1 MFTKRD
7 AMAQLQHRDRV
18 RAPLYA
24 PFSAWA
30 ALSASIIAGLVFAV
44 LDAAL
49 GWALRGISPLTP
61 LRMIGAIVLGPT
73 ALSPPNTFDATI
85 ASVAIVTHLMLSIAY
100 GTLLALVMP
109 AVDMAW
115 GLLLGGFYGLA
126 LYYINFYGFNAFS
139 PWFAEQRDW
148 VSVGSHFVFGAVLAY
163 SYTALNTRK
172 PTRSADPAT
181 RSLSGPSPSGVSLDS
196 NGDDSDL
203 RCVEEKLRTLPILLF
218 NSPRIRHQDAPL
230 PFQQGPAVSRTFC
243 PRLAEARHLLPLLR
257 SHLIASALRHPL
269 AAGLVID
276 LLPIVEDG
284 LFGYELVPDRKTHT
298 YVTLGC
304 NGQGE
309 PVLRQTLYGVGA
321 PNTMQLVAVNGHIL
335 SRSERA
341 AHYSTQQRDYH
352 FADWPAAAESAWA
365 HLLSLF
371 PERPRQPVAV
381 REHTHRCLDEA
392 LLIAHSHLAHWN
404 PFIQFRGLPNE
415 AQHGFA
421 LTGAKGEHGE
431 LVFQR
436 PDIWML
442 RWKAPPRA
450 VYESWSV
457 VLPDEDAAN
466 NAAHRDRA
474 S

>member
-7 AMAQLQHRDRV
+7 AMEQLHHRDHF
-18 RAPLYA
+18 RAPVYA
-24 PFSAWA
+24 PFSVRA

-44 LDAAL
+44 LDAGL
-49 GWALRGISPLTP
+49 GWVLRGISPLTP
-61 LRMIGAIVLGPT
+61 LRMIGAIVLGPA
-73 ALSPPNTFDATI
+73 ALSPPDTFDVTI
-85 ASVAIVTHLMLSIAY
+85 ALVAIATHLVLSAAY
-100 GTLLALVMP
+100 GTLLALLMP
-109 AVDMAW
+109 AVDIAW

-139 PWFAEQRDW
+139 PWFAVQRDW
-148 VSVGSHFVFGAVLAY
+148 VSVGSHFVFGVVLAY
-163 SYTALNTRK
+163 AYTALNMRK
-172 PTRSADPAT
+172 DPAT
-181 RSLSGPSPSGVSLDS
+181 RSQSGPSASGVGLDS
-196 NGDDSDL
+196 NGYDSDL
-203 RCVEEKLRTLPILLF
+203 RCVERTWRTVPVLAF
-218 NSPRIRHQDAPL
+218 NSPRVRHEDAPFSI
-230 PFQQGPAVSRTFC
+230 PREAAVSTTFC
-243 PRLAEARHLLPLLR
+243 PRLSQARHLLPLLR
-257 SHLIASALRHPL
+257 SHLIAAASRYPL
-269 AAGLVID
+269 AAGLALD

-284 LFGYELVPDRKTHT
+284 LFGYELLPDREAHT

-304 NGQGE
+304 NQKGE
-309 PVLRQTLYGVGA
+309 PVLRKTLYGA
-321 PNTMQLVAVNGHIL
+321 PNTLQLVAVNGHIL

-341 AHYSTQQRDYH
+341 ARYSTQQRDDR
-352 FADWPAAAESAWA
+352 FADWPAAAESAWE

-381 REHTHRCLDEA
+381 REHMHRCLDEA
-392 LLIAHSHLAHWN
+392 LSIAHSHLAHWN
-404 PFIQFRGLPNE
+404 PFIQFCGLPNE
-415 AQHGFA
+415 AQHGFV

-442 RWKAPPRA
+442 RWKAPPQA

-457 VLPDEDAAN
+457 VLPDAGAAN